1 MELSRMPFT
10 HRWYCDTAS
19 QLVEIGLL
27 SLGFPFLL
35 PYLSM
40 IYEFILYLY
49 SLHYRYGFSK
59 VTGLLKFDEAFRRP
73 YLEYVLP
80 VNSPNREANASPI
93 G

>member
-1 MELSRMPFT
+1 MVLWRGTYRSTLLSGT
-10 HRWYCDTAS
+10 EN
-19 QLVEIGLL
+19 VLL
-27 SLGFPFLL
+27 SLGFPFLC
-35 PYLSM
+35 PNLSM

-59 VTGLLKFDEAFRRP
+59 ATGLLKFDEAFRRP

-80 VNSPNREANASPI
+80 VNSPNRVANASPI